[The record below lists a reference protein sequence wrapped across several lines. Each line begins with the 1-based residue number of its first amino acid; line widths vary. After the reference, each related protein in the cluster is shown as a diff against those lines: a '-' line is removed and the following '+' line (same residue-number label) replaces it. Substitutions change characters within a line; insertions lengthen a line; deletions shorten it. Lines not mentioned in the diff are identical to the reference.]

1 MPKFKDVLDKFPVDL
16 KDAIIEFH
24 DYLKEEYII
33 KREEFEELKK
43 TVGHLAFIIEKLTE
57 RVEQLAIAQQKT
69 EERLNSLTE
78 RVEQLTIAQQKTEER
93 LNNLTIAQQ
102 KTEEELRTLT
112 ITVKRIQ
119 KELGGLSHSVGFD
132 LENQA
137 YKALPKILKERF
149 GIEIKERL
157 LRKYIEYPDG
167 KEEEINIYGEAKKNG
182 KTIFI
187 IGESKTNLS
196 KKDIE
201 KFKKRLERL
210 KKVIREDIFPLFV
223 VHSASPKI
231 LKYSIE
237 AGFLVFFSYEF

>member
-57 RVEQLAIAQQKT
+57 RVEQLA
-69 EERLNSLTE
+69 
-78 RVEQLTIAQQKTEER
+78 
-93 LNNLTIAQQ
+93 IAQQ